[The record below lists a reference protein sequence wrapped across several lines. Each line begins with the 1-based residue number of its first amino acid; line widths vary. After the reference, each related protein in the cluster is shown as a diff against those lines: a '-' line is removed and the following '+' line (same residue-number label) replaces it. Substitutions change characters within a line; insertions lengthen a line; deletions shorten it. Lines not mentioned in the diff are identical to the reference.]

1 MIRLAIRTL
10 PVFAVIIGFAM
21 ILAAFLNF
29 SGVRTAYLDL
39 IRSRMAMTAGSI
51 ANDIATANSLGIRLT
66 EQTTLPDLLARQS
79 SGDPLLLS
87 IDVADSEGDI
97 LFSSD
102 PARTGQRDTVAGDG
116 GAFRHRQDVANDF
129 GAPVGAVVVR
139 LDKAAIDATVDRLRV
154 DILTAAVPA
163 GLGAVFAGCL
173 IALLLLTRL
182 HRSARRASDGRADA
196 EPLGSAETEMA
207 RLQAGGAT

>member
-39 IRSRMAMTAGSI
+39 IRSRMAMTAG
-51 ANDIATANSLGIRLT
+51 AVATDIATANSLGIRLS
-66 EQTTLPDLLARQS
+66 EQSTLPDLLARQS
-79 SGDPLLLS
+79 STDPLLLS
-87 IDVADSEGDI
+87 IDVADGEGEV

-102 PARTGQRDTVAGDG
+102 PARRGKRDAAAGDT

-129 GAPVGAVVVR
+129 GAPIGYVVVR
-139 LDKAAIDATVDRLRV
+139 LDRRAIDSTVDGLRV

-163 GLGAVFAGCL
+163 GIGAVVAGCL

-182 HRSARRASDGRADA
+182 HGNARRASAGRA
-196 EPLGSAETEMA
+196 ESGPLGSAEAELA
-207 RLQAGGAT
+207 RLQTGGAA

>member
-21 ILAAFLNF
+21 ILAAFHNF

-87 IDVADSEGDI
+87 IDVADSEGGI

-102 PARTGQRDTVAGDG
+102 PASATRSRATVAR
-116 GAFRHRQDVANDF
+116 F
-129 GAPVGAVVVR
+129 
-139 LDKAAIDATVDRLRV
+139 ATARTSPT
-154 DILTAAVPA
+154 I
-163 GLGAVFAGCL
+163 
-173 IALLLLTRL
+173 
-182 HRSARRASDGRADA
+182 SARPSARSWCASTRRRSTPPWTGCA
-196 EPLGSAETEMA
+196 STS
-207 RLQAGGAT
+207 

>member
-39 IRSRMAMTAGSI
+39 IRSRMAMTAGAI
-51 ANDIATANSLGIRLT
+51 ATDIAKASSLGIRLP

-79 SGDPLLLS
+79 SAEPLLLS
-87 IDVADSEGDI
+87 IDVEGSEGDI

-102 PARTGQRDTVAGDG
+102 PARTGTLDDIAGDT

-139 LDKAAIDATVDRLRV
+139 LDRAAIDATIDKLRV

-163 GLGAVFAGCL
+163 GLGAVVAGCL

-182 HRSARRASDGRADA
+182 HRIARRASDGRAGA
-196 EPLGSAETEMA
+196 EPLGSAEAEMA
-207 RLQAGGAT
+207 RLQTSEAA